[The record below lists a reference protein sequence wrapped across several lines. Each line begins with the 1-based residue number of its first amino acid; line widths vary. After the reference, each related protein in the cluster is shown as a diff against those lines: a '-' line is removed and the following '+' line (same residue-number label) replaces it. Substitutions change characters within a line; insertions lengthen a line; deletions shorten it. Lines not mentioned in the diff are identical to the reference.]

1 MNTRKYFF
9 SYHREIAIYH
19 FQLLVCALFNFFFFR
34 YHKHCFQGYSDNE
47 NECPTCFS
55 ENRKIIDIVKSQ
67 QTSREQHDTFHSQLE
82 KASDGFALVA
92 GKIVV
97 FFSTDHEMMHIFL
110 LQSILVEACLENH
123 WKQKKFL
130 LLD

>member
-1 MNTRKYFF
+1 MHCLINSF
-9 SYHREIAIYH
+9 S
-19 FQLLVCALFNFFFFR
+19 R

>member
-1 MNTRKYFF
+1 MCFYFP
-9 SYHREIAIYH
+9 
-19 FQLLVCALFNFFFFR
+19 R

-92 GKIVV
+92 GKIIRLR
-97 FFSTDHEMMHIFL
+97 FWILYIHIM
-110 LQSILVEACLENH
+110 S
-123 WKQKKFL
+123 KS
-130 LLD
+130 